1 MSYYTKIDQL
11 VKAAIDNNSSIGE
24 LTLKQESKNSG
35 IPEEECYARM
45 EKQLIVMEQSIKEG
59 LNNTTKSP
67 SGLTG
72 GDAAR
77 LNDYAKKKTISGSI
91 MVNAIAAS
99 IAVSEVNANMG
110 RIVAAPTAGSCG
122 IMPGAII
129 SIMNE
134 YDIDRRKTVLSLFTA
149 SAIGLVI
156 STNATVAGAE
166 GGCQAECGA
175 ASAMC
180 AAALVEMFDGTPNQ
194 AAQAAALAL
203 KNLLGLA
210 CDPVAGLV
218 EVPCVKRN
226 GFCAAHSIAAA
237 DMALAGIKSVIPPDE
252 VVDSM
257 YRIGKEMPISIKE
270 TAMGG
275 LATSPTG
282 KACAKKILG

>member
-1 MSYYTKIDQL
+1 MAYYTKIDQL
-11 VKAAIDNNSSIGE
+11 LKAASDLGLSIGE
-24 LTLKQESKNSG
+24 LTLRQEAQNSG
-35 IPEEECYARM
+35 KSEQECYDRM
-45 EKQLIVMEQSIKEG
+45 EKQLSVMEQAIDEG
-59 LNNTTKSP
+59 IHSTAKSP

-72 GDAAR
+72 GDAFKLSA
-77 LNDYAKKKTISGSI
+77 YADGKSI
-91 MVNAIAAS
+91 GGNIINKAIAAS

-122 IMPGAII
+122 IMPGAMI

-134 YDIDRRKTVLSLFTA
+134 YGIDRKKTVLALFAA

-180 AAALVEMFDGTPNQ
+180 AAALVEMFDGTPEK

-237 DMALAGIKSVIPPDE
+237 DMALAGIVSVIPPDE
-252 VVDSM
+252 IIDAM
-257 YRIGKEMPISIKE
+257 YRIGKEMPTSVKE

-275 LATSPTG
+275 LATTPTG
-282 KACAKKILG
+282 KAYSKKILG

>member
-1 MSYYTKIDQL
+1 MSYFKNIEQL
-11 VKAAIDNNSSIGE
+11 LKAANDSNLSIGK
-24 LTLKQESKNSG
+24 LTLKLEAENTGKT
-35 IPEEECYARM
+35 EEECYARM
-45 EKQLIVMEQSIKEG
+45 EKQLVVMEEAINEG
-59 LNNTTKSP
+59 LNTNKKSP

-72 GDAAR
+72 GDAVK
-77 LNDYAKKKTISGSI
+77 LHTYASGRTIGGANT
-91 MVNAIAAS
+91 VNAIAAA

-122 IMPGAII
+122 IMPGAMI
-129 SIMNE
+129 SIMK
-134 YDIDRRKTVLSLFTA
+134 DFGIDREKTVYALFTA

-226 GFCAAHSIAAA
+226 GFCAVHSIAAA
-237 DMALAGIKSVIPPDE
+237 DMALAGIESLIPPDE
-252 VVDSM
+252 VIEAM
-257 YRIGKEMPISIKE
+257 YRIGKEMPVSLKE
-270 TAMGG
+270 TALGG
-275 LATSPTG
+275 LATSCTG
-282 KACAKKILG
+282 KACAKRILG

>member
-1 MSYYTKIDQL
+1 
-11 VKAAIDNNSSIGE
+11 
-24 LTLKQESKNSG
+24 
-35 IPEEECYARM
+35 M
-45 EKQLIVMEQSIKEG
+45 EKQLEVMEQSIKEG
-59 LNNTTKSP
+59 LNSTAKSP

-77 LNDYAKKKTISGSI
+77 LNTYAKKRTIGGNT

-134 YDIDRRKTVLSLFTA
+134 YNIDRKKTVLALFTA

-180 AAALVEMFDGTPNQ
+180 AAALVEMFDGTPSQ

-226 GFCAAHSIAAA
+226 GFCAAHSITAA
-237 DMALAGIKSVIPPDE
+237 DMALAGVKSVIPPDE
-252 VVDSM
+252 IVDAM
-257 YRIGKEMPISIKE
+257 YRIGKEMPVSIKE

-275 LATSPTG
+275 LATSSTG
-282 KACAKKILG
+282 KAYAKKILG

>member
-11 VKAAIDNNSSIGE
+11 VKAAIDNNISIGE
-24 LTLKQESKNSG
+24 LTLKQEAKNSG

-45 EKQLIVMEQSIKEG
+45 EKQLVVMEQSIKEG

-77 LNDYAKKKTISGSI
+77 LNDYAKKKTIGGSI

-99 IAVSEVNANMG
+99 VAVSEVNANMG
-110 RIVAAPTAGSCG
+110 KIVAAPTAGSCG
-122 IMPGAII
+122 IMPGAMI
-129 SIMNE
+129 SIMHE
-134 YDIDRRKTVLSLFTA
+134 YDIDRRKTVLALFAA

-180 AAALVEMFDGTPNQ
+180 AAALVEMFDGTPSQ

-237 DMALAGIKSVIPPDE
+237 DMALAGVKSVIPPDE
-252 VVDSM
+252 VIDSM

-282 KACAKKILG
+282 KALAKEILE

>member
-1 MSYYTKIDQL
+1 MPYYTKIDQL
-11 VKAAIDNNSSIGE
+11 VKAAKENNLTIGE
-24 LTLKQESKNSG
+24 LTLKEEAQNSG
-35 IPEEECYARM
+35 KTEEECYARM
-45 EKQLIVMEQSIKEG
+45 EKQLVVMEQGILEG
-59 LNNTTKSP
+59 LNTSAKSP

-72 GDAAR
+72 GDAVR
-77 LNDYAKKKTISGSI
+77 LHNYSQKKTIGGSTI
-91 MVNAIAAS
+91 VNAIAAA

-134 YDIDRRKTVLSLFTA
+134 YSIDRRKTVLALFTA

-180 AAALVEMFDGTPNQ
+180 AAALTEMFDGTPDQ
-194 AAQAAALAL
+194 VAEAAALAL

-237 DMALAGIKSVIPPDE
+237 DMALAGVESVIPPDE
-252 VVDSM
+252 VIDAM
-257 YRIGKEMPISIKE
+257 YRIGKEMPVSVKE

-282 KACAKKILG
+282 KAYAKKILG

>member
-1 MSYYTKIDQL
+1 MSYYTKLAQL
-11 VKAAIDNNSSIGE
+11 AKAAEKQNLTIGE
-24 LTLKQESKNSG
+24 LTLKLEAENTGKS
-35 IPEEECYARM
+35 EEECFNRM
-45 EKQLIVMEQSIKEG
+45 EKQLVVMEQAINEG
-59 LNNTTKSP
+59 LNNTEKSP

-77 LNDYAKKKTISGSI
+77 LNAYSNKRTIGGNIMAK
-91 MVNAIAAS
+91 AIASS

-134 YDIDRRKTVLSLFTA
+134 YKIDRRKTVLALFTS
-149 SAIGLVI
+149 SAVGLVI

-194 AAQAAALAL
+194 AIEAAALSL

-237 DMALAGIKSVIPPDE
+237 DMALAGITSIIPPDE
-252 VVDSM
+252 VVDAM

-270 TAMGG
+270 TALGG
-275 LATSPTG
+275 LATTPTG
-282 KACAKKILG
+282 KAYAKKILG